1 MRHLPLW
8 SLTQHRFYKSS
19 IEARVAM
26 YIDDILVAS
35 ANQEEHCL
43 HLRQLLRRL
52 QETGMKIHPADILR
66 PLHDLLKKPLKR
78 NNDIL
83 PWTEHS
89 SAAFVRIKK
98 EVSLLTLLS
107 YPDPVAKMVLVTDAS
122 SQAVGA
128 VLQQEVHGEIG
139 DNELA
144 TWKSSS
150 STALEFQPF
159 DVLGSASQ
167 LWCDVSCG
175 KPRPFIPRSW
185 RAAVKEDLQCS
196 PAELVYGESLRLP
209 GEFCGDFVKDGVIGE
224 NEFLDTLRSTVS
236 RFLAFPPRTP
246 DNQRCFVPS
255 ALDSAEYVWV
265 RQDGHRRPLQRP
277 YNGPFK
283 VISKSRKLQ
292 QREVVNAAPPALV
305 SDTTPLLQV
314 IDRSSGSKFL
324 VDTGASRIS
333 YVLYTIY

>member
-78 NNDIL
+78 NNDIQ

-128 VLQQEVHGEIG
+128 VLQQEVHGE
-139 DNELA
+139 
-144 TWKSSS
+144 
-150 STALEFQPF
+150 
-159 DVLGSASQ
+159 
-167 LWCDVSCG
+167 LWILQSMCG
-175 KPRPFIPRSW
+175 FAKMGIVDLCSDPTMARS
-185 RAAVKEDLQCS
+185 K
-196 PAELVYGESLRLP
+196 
-209 GEFCGDFVKDGVIGE
+209 
-224 NEFLDTLRSTVS
+224 
-236 RFLAFPPRTP
+236 
-246 DNQRCFVPS
+246 
-255 ALDSAEYVWV
+255 
-265 RQDGHRRPLQRP
+265 
-277 YNGPFK
+277 
-283 VISKSRKLQ
+283 
-292 QREVVNAAPPALV
+292 
-305 SDTTPLLQV
+305 
-314 IDRSSGSKFL
+314 
-324 VDTGASRIS
+324 
-333 YVLYTIY
+333 

>member
-1 MRHLPLW
+1 M
-8 SLTQHRFYKSS
+8 S
-19 IEARVAM
+19 IDVNAFPELDYARIAR
-26 YIDDILVAS
+26 D
-35 ANQEEHCL
+35 Q
-43 HLRQLLRRL
+43 
-52 QETGMKIHPADILR
+52 
-66 PLHDLLKKPLKR
+66 
-78 NNDIL
+78 
-83 PWTEHS
+83 
-89 SAAFVRIKK
+89 
-98 EVSLLTLLS
+98 
-107 YPDPVAKMVLVTDAS
+107 
-122 SQAVGA
+122 
-128 VLQQEVHGEIG
+128 IG

-150 STALEFQPF
+150 STALEFQLF

-236 RFLAFPPRTP
+236 KFLAFPPRTP

-283 VISKSRKLQ
+283 VISKSTGEILLVTNLMKLLYFLLILFQ
-292 QREVVNAAPPALV
+292 LPAP
-305 SDTTPLLQV
+305 TH
-314 IDRSSGSKFL
+314 
-324 VDTGASRIS
+324 
-333 YVLYTIY
+333 

>member
-1 MRHLPLW
+1 MRIRKLQQREVVNAAPPALVSDTTPL
-8 SLTQHRFYKSS
+8 LQVVDRSS
-19 IEARVAM
+19 GSKFLVDTGASVM

-185 RAAVKEDLQCS
+185 RYAPWILQSMCGFAKMGIVDLCS
-196 PAELVYGESLRLP
+196 DPTMA
-209 GEFCGDFVKDGVIGE
+209 
-224 NEFLDTLRSTVS
+224 RS
-236 RFLAFPPRTP
+236 
-246 DNQRCFVPS
+246 
-255 ALDSAEYVWV
+255 
-265 RQDGHRRPLQRP
+265 
-277 YNGPFK
+277 K
-283 VISKSRKLQ
+283 
-292 QREVVNAAPPALV
+292 
-305 SDTTPLLQV
+305 
-314 IDRSSGSKFL
+314 
-324 VDTGASRIS
+324 
-333 YVLYTIY
+333 

>member
-1 MRHLPLW
+1 M
-8 SLTQHRFYKSS
+8 S
-19 IEARVAM
+19 IDVNAFPELDYARIAR
-26 YIDDILVAS
+26 D
-35 ANQEEHCL
+35 Q
-43 HLRQLLRRL
+43 
-52 QETGMKIHPADILR
+52 
-66 PLHDLLKKPLKR
+66 
-78 NNDIL
+78 
-83 PWTEHS
+83 
-89 SAAFVRIKK
+89 
-98 EVSLLTLLS
+98 
-107 YPDPVAKMVLVTDAS
+107 
-122 SQAVGA
+122 
-128 VLQQEVHGEIG
+128 IG
-139 DNELA
+139 DNELT

-236 RFLAFPPRTP
+236 KFLAFPPRTP

-283 VISKSRKLQ
+283 VISKSIRID
-292 QREVVNAAPPALV
+292 EV
-305 SDTTPLLQV
+305 QV
-314 IDRSSGSKFL
+314 K
-324 VDTGASRIS
+324 
-333 YVLYTIY
+333 